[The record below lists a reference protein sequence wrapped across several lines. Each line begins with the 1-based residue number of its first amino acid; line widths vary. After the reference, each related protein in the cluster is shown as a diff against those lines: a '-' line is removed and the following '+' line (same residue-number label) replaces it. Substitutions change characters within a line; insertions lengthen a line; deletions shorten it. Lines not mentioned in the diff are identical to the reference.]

1 MSNALK
7 LIVSTIE
14 QHHGEKIRILDFRHH
29 SASYDYFVI
38 ATASNQ
44 RLAWAMIDYVEE
56 ALEENGIAIRSCEGQ
71 ADSRWILLDCYD
83 VVVHVFVGEEREV
96 YQLDQLWGDL
106 PEVRIEP

>member
-7 LIVSTIE
+7 LIVDTIE
-14 QHHGEKIRILDFRHH
+14 QHHGEAIRVLDFRSQ

-38 ATASNQ
+38 VTASNS
-44 RLAWAMIDYVEE
+44 RLAWAMVDY
-56 ALEENGIAIRSCEGQ
+56 LEEVLSQHSVPLRSCEGQ

-83 VVVHVFVGEEREV
+83 VIVHIFIGEERAV

-106 PEVRIEP
+106 PEVRIE